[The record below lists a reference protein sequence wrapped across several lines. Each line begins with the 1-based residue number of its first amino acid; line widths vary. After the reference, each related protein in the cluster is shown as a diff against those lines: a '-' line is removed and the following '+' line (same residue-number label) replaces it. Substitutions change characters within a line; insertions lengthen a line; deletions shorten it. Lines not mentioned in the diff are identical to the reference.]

1 MLFPY
6 SVKIYMFHCLH
17 LELVIAISGIFIK
30 HGMPLG
36 MEENIIG
43 VRVFKCCQVNSV
55 FLTVGSPGSS
65 SV

>member
-43 VRVFKCCQVNSV
+43 VRVLNAVRSTQYFYE
-55 FLTVGSPGSS
+55 GSPGSF
-65 SV
+65 

>member
-43 VRVFKCCQVNSV
+43 VRVLNAV
-55 FLTVGSPGSS
+55 SS
-65 SV
+65 TQYF